1 MSITKTSVALV
12 GVVILAIISFN
23 YNVLAVSVINPT
35 KAGPC
40 ITKCNATYHYHE
52 CNHDCLIDGFN
63 DGNCD
68 PKTQMCCCTS
78 HPPNN

>member
-1 MSITKTSVALV
+1 MSLCQYMLIMPKHINTRCTCA
-12 GVVILAIISFN
+12 
-23 YNVLAVSVINPT
+23 VINPT